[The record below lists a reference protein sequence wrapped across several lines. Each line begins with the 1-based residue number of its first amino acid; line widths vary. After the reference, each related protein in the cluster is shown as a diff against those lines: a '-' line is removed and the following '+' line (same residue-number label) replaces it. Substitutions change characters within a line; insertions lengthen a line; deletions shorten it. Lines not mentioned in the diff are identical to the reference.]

1 MQSLFDDTE
10 RRPLS
15 VSELNAQ
22 VKSALEK
29 RFSNVWLEGE
39 IVDFSEPSSGH
50 WYFNLQDGRSQIK
63 AACFKGTNWRI
74 RFRPFDGLQVRVRG
88 KITVYEVR
96 GTYQILVD
104 SLEPVGEGALKIAF
118 EQIKAKL
125 RGEGL
130 FDDEHKRRLPFLPKR
145 VGVVTSAT
153 GAAIF
158 DILNVIA
165 RRTRTVDVVLI
176 PATVQ
181 GENAPESV
189 RNGILLA
196 NEFNKTATEDRKLDV
211 LIVGRGGGSA
221 EDLSAFNEESLARTI
236 FASEIPI
243 ISAVG
248 HEVDYSISDFVADL
262 RAPTPSAAAEIV
274 AASESDIQ
282 ASISNFRTRAA
293 HLMRL
298 RVHAESNRLREIS
311 DSGVFRQF
319 PDRVA
324 GLRELNANLLSDMN
338 EAVTN
343 RIGDSNAVLRRLTH
357 RLSPVRLSKQL
368 GERNLKLGLLRQRN
382 TAAVEAKLGAN
393 TEILKVTMAGLNALS
408 PLAVLERGYSITRTK
423 DGKVVRAA
431 KRIEIG
437 EKLTIR
443 LANGSLD
450 AEVKETHA
458 GER

>member
-15 VSELNAQ
+15 VTELNEQ
-22 VKSALEK
+22 VKSALER

-50 WYFNLQDGRSQIK
+50 WYFNLHDGRSQIK

-88 KITVYEVR
+88 KVTVYEVR

-125 RGEGL
+125 RNEGL

-181 GENAPESV
+181 GENAPESI

-196 NEFNKTATEDRKLDV
+196 NEFNENAPESNKLDV

-221 EDLSAFNEESLARTI
+221 EDLAAFNEESLARTI
-236 FASEIPI
+236 FASKIPI

-274 AASESDIQ
+274 AARESDIQ
-282 ASISNFRTRAA
+282 SNLIGFRTRAS
-293 HLMRL
+293 HLMLL
-298 RVHAESNRLREIS
+298 RVQSESNRLREAA
-311 DSGVFRQF
+311 DAGVFRQVS
-319 PDRVA
+319 DRVTE
-324 GLRELNANLLSDMN
+324 LRSLNGDLRSDMN
-338 EAVTN
+338 DIVSL
-343 RIGDSNAVLRRLTH
+343 RIKDSGKNLRRLIH

-382 TAAVEAKLGAN
+382 TAAAEAKVAAYR
-393 TEILKVTMAGLNALS
+393 EHLKISMAGLHALS
-408 PLAVLERGYSITRTK
+408 PLAVLERGYSIARTR
-423 DGKVVRAA
+423 DGKVVRNVEMIKTGDLLKITVAD
-431 KRIEIG
+431 G
-437 EKLTIR
+437 T
-443 LANGSLD
+443 LD
-450 AEVKETHA
+450 AEVKDTYQ
-458 GER
+458 RDK